1 MKDIISGIKNKTEQH
16 FKNPGAIF
24 GLLYPYVLI
33 AGLGLGI
40 YYIKNLDNIARENV
54 PPVIKDSTVVTDLS
68 VKNAIDVPPV
78 NVLELKNSTP
88 ELLSEG
94 EKLFKANC
102 TSCHGENGT
111 GGGPAAMGL
120 NPAPRNFTSKD
131 NWKNGTKLSQIYTTL
146 QEGLPPSAMASYDYL
161 LPKEKFALAHYIR
174 TNFIPSPDADTDEDL
189 QALDATYNLSAGQ
202 QIPAQIPV
210 AKASV
215 LILLENEKAN
225 DKIESIVKSLS
236 SFSDNTGYT
245 VFKRVTKNPKT
256 SLSFLVKNSNWKN
269 SLSGF
274 INLVVNNVNQN
285 GFNGSVFNLTNDE
298 WSSLH
303 NFMLKLI

>member
-24 GLLYPYVLI
+24 GLLYPYVLV

-146 QEGLPPSAMASYDYL
+146 QEGLLPSAMASYDYL

-174 TNFIPSPDADTDEDL
+174 TNFIPGPDADTDGDL

-210 AKASV
+210 AKASAI
-215 LILLENEKAN
+215 ILSENEKAN
-225 DKIESIVKSLS
+225 DKIESIAKSLK

-245 VFKRVTKNPKT
+245 LFKRVTKNPKT
-256 SLSFLVKNSNWKN
+256 SLSFLVKNSNWKS

-274 INLVVNNVNQN
+274 ISLVVNNVNQN
-285 GFNGSVFNLTNDE
+285 GFNGSVFYLTNDE